1 MSRITKIKQFGKTYK
16 DSQLNM
22 RLKVVLDQDREG
34 ADPFD
39 GLDEFISFE
48 TDCKW
53 IIDGSIFLNT
63 KMKTDVTYSIDI
75 PITHDV
81 FQGTKP
87 QNEKQIQYEPR
98 AELIEQLTN
107 RNIDSVKVFIKEPLT
122 LSFDMFDEL
131 LANHQVQ
138 VSNHLM
144 TFFTMRSI
152 GRQIAIQS
160 YVLKN
165 GDVIYPYN
173 CEFDRV
179 LTRTIIG
186 YDESVRQKSSIIS
199 GDPALFYPQRIEV
212 IK

>member
-1 MSRITKIKQFGKTYK
+1 MSRVKKITRVHNKYEE
-16 DSQLNM
+16 SQLKM
-22 RLKVVLDQDREG
+22 RLKVVLDQASKGGR
-34 ADPFD
+34 
-39 GLDEFISFE
+39 DEFVSFK
-48 TDCKW
+48 TFCKW
-53 IIDGSIFLNT
+53 VIDGSIFLNT

-75 PITHDV
+75 PITHNV

-87 QNEKQIQYEPR
+87 QNEKQMQYEPR

-131 LANHQVQ
+131 LTNHQIQ

-152 GRQIAIQS
+152 GRQITIQS
-160 YVLKN
+160 YTLKN
-165 GDVIYPYN
+165 GDVIYPCN

-186 YDESVRQKSSIIS
+186 YDESVRQESSIIS

>member
-1 MSRITKIKQFGKTYK
+1 MHNKYEE
-16 DSQLNM
+16 SQLKM
-22 RLKVVLDQDREG
+22 RLKVVLDQASKGGR
-34 ADPFD
+34 
-39 GLDEFISFE
+39 DEFVSFK
-48 TDCKW
+48 TFCKW
-53 IIDGSIFLNT
+53 VIDGSIFLNT

-87 QNEKQIQYEPR
+87 QNEKQMQYEPR
-98 AELIEQLTN
+98 AELIEQLTD
-107 RNIDSVKVFIKEPLT
+107 RNIDSVKVFIKEPLM

-131 LANHQVQ
+131 LNTHQVQ

-152 GRQIAIQS
+152 GRQIVIQS
-160 YVLKN
+160 YTLKN
-165 GDVIYPYN
+165 GDMIYPCN

-186 YDESVRQKSSIIS
+186 YDESVHQESSIIS
-199 GDPALFYPQRIEV
+199 GDRALFYPQRIEV

>member
-1 MSRITKIKQFGKTYK
+1 MSRVTKITRVHNKYK
-16 DSQLNM
+16 ESQLKM
-22 RLKVVLDQDREG
+22 RLKVVLDQASKGGR
-34 ADPFD
+34 
-39 GLDEFISFE
+39 DEFVSFK
-48 TDCKW
+48 TFCKW
-53 IIDGSIFLNT
+53 VIDGSIFLNT
-63 KMKTDVTYSIDI
+63 KTKTDVTYSIDI

-81 FQGTKP
+81 FQGTAP
-87 QNEKQIQYEPR
+87 QNEKQMQYEPR

-131 LANHQVQ
+131 LTNHQTQ

-144 TFFTMRSI
+144 TFFTMRPI

-160 YVLKN
+160 YALKN
-165 GDVIYPYN
+165 GDVTYPCN

>member
-1 MSRITKIKQFGKTYK
+1 MSRVKKITREHNKYEE
-16 DSQLNM
+16 SQLKM
-22 RLKVVLDQDREG
+22 RLKVVLDQASNGGR
-34 ADPFD
+34 
-39 GLDEFISFE
+39 DEFVSFK
-48 TDCKW
+48 TFCKW
-53 IIDGSIFLNT
+53 VIDGSIFLNT

-87 QNEKQIQYEPR
+87 QNEKQMQYEPR

-131 LANHQVQ
+131 LTNHQIQ

-144 TFFTMRSI
+144 TFFTTRSI
-152 GRQIAIQS
+152 GRQITIQS
-160 YVLKN
+160 YALKN
-165 GDVIYPYN
+165 GDVIYPCN

-179 LTRTIIG
+179 LAKTIIG

-199 GDPALFYPQRIEV
+199 GDPVLFYPQRIEV
-212 IK
+212 MK

>member
-1 MSRITKIKQFGKTYK
+1 MSRVKKIARVHNKYK
-16 DSQLNM
+16 ESQLKM
-22 RLKVVLDQDREG
+22 RLKVVLDQSSK
-34 ADPFD
+34 D
-39 GLDEFISFE
+39 GRDDFVSFK
-48 TDCKW
+48 TFCKW
-53 IIDGSIFLNT
+53 VIDGSIFLNT
-63 KMKTDVTYSIDI
+63 KMKVDVTYSIDI

-87 QNEKQIQYEPR
+87 QNEKQMQYEPR
-98 AELIEQLTN
+98 AELIEQLTD

-131 LANHQVQ
+131 LTNHQIQ

-144 TFFTMRSI
+144 TFFAMRSI
-152 GRQIAIQS
+152 GRQITIQS
-160 YVLKN
+160 YTLKN
-165 GDVIYPYN
+165 GNVIYPCN

-179 LTRTIIG
+179 LMRTIIG

>member
-1 MSRITKIKQFGKTYK
+1 MSRVKKITRVHNKYEE
-16 DSQLNM
+16 SQLKM
-22 RLKVVLDQDREG
+22 RLKVVLDQASNGGR
-34 ADPFD
+34 
-39 GLDEFISFE
+39 DEFVSFK
-48 TDCKW
+48 TFCKW
-53 IIDGSIFLNT
+53 VIDGSIFLNT

-87 QNEKQIQYEPR
+87 QNEKQMQYEPR

-131 LANHQVQ
+131 LTNHQIQ

-152 GRQIAIQS
+152 GRQITIQS
-160 YVLKN
+160 YTLKN
-165 GDVIYPYN
+165 GDVIYPCN

-186 YDESVRQKSSIIS
+186 YDESVRQESSIIS

-212 IK
+212 IE

>member
-1 MSRITKIKQFGKTYK
+1 
-16 DSQLNM
+16 
-22 RLKVVLDQDREG
+22 
-34 ADPFD
+34 
-39 GLDEFISFE
+39 
-48 TDCKW
+48 
-53 IIDGSIFLNT
+53 
-63 KMKTDVTYSIDI
+63 MKADVTYSIDI

-87 QNEKQIQYEPR
+87 QNEKQLQYEPR

-131 LANHQVQ
+131 LTNHQIQ

-152 GRQIAIQS
+152 GRQITIQS
-160 YVLKN
+160 YTLKN
-165 GDVIYPYN
+165 GDVVYPCN

-179 LTRTIIG
+179 LTKTIIG

-199 GDPALFYPQRIEV
+199 GDPALFYSQRIEV